1 MSSCLAYKLS
11 WILGSALSMSEGVY
25 EEQLHDR
32 PYEVDVM
39 EKPIDEL
46 NLTTRAEIRLIAKG
60 CHTIG
65 DVVAMKRDE
74 ILSTRMFGRAS
85 VQTVATELERLGIT
99 DSDWCYIIWKE
110 RKPYW
115 MRGLSCLT

>member
-1 MSSCLAYKLS
+1 
-11 WILGSALSMSEGVY
+11 MSEGVY

-99 DSDWCYIIWKE
+99 DSDWCYII
-110 RKPYW
+110 
-115 MRGLSCLT
+115 

>member
-1 MSSCLAYKLS
+1 
-11 WILGSALSMSEGVY
+11 MSEGVY

-46 NLTTRAEIRLIAKG
+46 NLTTRAE
-60 CHTIG
+60 IG

-99 DSDWCYIIWKE
+99 DSDWCYII
-110 RKPYW
+110 
-115 MRGLSCLT
+115 